1 MLKSAE
7 IFESYNLENIIDIYE
22 DMKELYLQHHGLF
35 NDDNSSNFVKLILS
49 NMIENNSD
57 DHSVNYYEDV

>member
-1 MLKSAE
+1 MLKSAK
-7 IFESYNLENIIDIYE
+7 IFEYYNLENIIDIYDE
-22 DMKELYLQHHGLF
+22 MKELYQQHRGIF